1 MNITPSEKAMKDLLN
16 DPTIMIRPADK
27 GSGIVILDAN
37 SYAENLIQ
45 EIPDNST
52 YKEVP
57 TDLMRK
63 IKNKVKK
70 LANEMF
76 KRRSITKDM
85 KHYLVNSDVK
95 FGKLQA
101 NPKMHKSGIPLRT
114 IVNVGNH
121 PTANMAEIV
130 EHELAENV
138 RSLLSF
144 IQDTTDFL
152 NKLSTINQ
160 LLPNNCLMFCMDV
173 KALYPSVPRKKR
185 AKQPKK
191 LSRKDQIKTYQLMDM
206 VLENNNFSFNGK
218 HYVQTEGTA
227 IGSHLG
233 MNYASVYLGSWENTV
248 FENSKTKPMTYFR
261 FVDDVWGLWSDG
273 LDSLKDFH
281 RVENS
286 IHPRIQVDLRYS
298 TEKL

>member
-1 MNITPSEKAMKDLLN
+1 MGETKEYFYNEEMNDFNEKDIKFKKQSTWTPEKGLDKWLDTYIEEVKDDVLNVLHRNFKMNITPSEEKAMKDLLN

-45 EIPDNST
+45 EIHDNST

-63 IKNKVKK
+63 IENKVKK

-95 FGKLQA
+95 FDKLQA
-101 NPKMHKSGIPLRT
+101 NPTVHKSGIPLRT

-138 RSLLSF
+138 RSLPSF
-144 IQDTTDFL
+144 IQDTT
-152 NKLSTINQ
+152 
-160 LLPNNCLMFCMDV
+160 
-173 KALYPSVPRKKR
+173 
-185 AKQPKK
+185 
-191 LSRKDQIKTYQLMDM
+191 
-206 VLENNNFSFNGK
+206 
-218 HYVQTEGTA
+218 
-227 IGSHLG
+227 
-233 MNYASVYLGSWENTV
+233 
-248 FENSKTKPMTYFR
+248 
-261 FVDDVWGLWSDG
+261 
-273 LDSLKDFH
+273 
-281 RVENS
+281 
-286 IHPRIQVDLRYS
+286 
-298 TEKL
+298 